1 MTSTAIASDT
11 QPTQREQAYL
21 QQQPRYQSAKGV
33 WQVWAIAAKQFG
45 DLPAIRDPHAEPEVT
60 LTYQQLWDHI
70 RTFAGGLQALGVE
83 PQSHV
88 ALISENQPRWLIADQ
103 GAMAAGAVDVVRSSQ
118 AEREELLYILA
129 HSDTTTLIAENQK
142 TLEKL
147 QDRLSELPI
156 NLVILLSD
164 EAPQPDSPVKVVNFS
179 QVMEQG
185 QDHEWQAPD
194 PDPDDLAT
202 LLYTSGTTGKPKGV
216 MLTHA
221 NLLHQINTL
230 GGIIQPQAGDRV
242 LSILPTWHIYE
253 RTMEYFALSQGLT
266 IFYTD
271 LRHFKR
277 DLKTLQP
284 QFFVSVPRLLE
295 AVRDGIDKQI
305 QQQSA
310 NRQRVAQTAFNTSR
324 RYIRA
329 RRILHGLSL
338 DCPQPSTRQRWQAQA
353 TALALAP
360 VHQLSDRLVYHTI
373 REGIGD
379 SLKQIINGG
388 GSLTPELDLFFEI
401 IGVDVIVGYGL
412 TETSPVLTA
421 RRYWQNLRGSAG
433 KPVPG
438 TEIRI
443 VDPETR
449 KTLTQGEQGS
459 VLARGPQIMA
469 GYYKNPEATEK
480 AIDAEGWFD
489 TEDLG
494 WLSPQKDLV
503 LTGRVKDT
511 IVLSNGENV
520 EPEPLEA
527 ACSRSKY
534 IDQMVVVG
542 QDQASLGALI
552 VPNMDA
558 IAAWAEKN
566 QVDFQRPDKNDI
578 SPEEADAQL
587 NSKPLRD
594 LFRQELNREIQDR
607 PGYSRNDRIGPFHL
621 LAEPFSID
629 NGTMTQ
635 TLKIKRPVVM
645 EHYQDIIGQMF
656 S

>member
-1 MTSTAIASDT
+1 
-11 QPTQREQAYL
+11 
-21 QQQPRYQSAKGV
+21 
-33 WQVWAIAAKQFG
+33 
-45 DLPAIRDPHAEPEVT
+45 
-60 LTYQQLWDHI
+60 
-70 RTFAGGLQALGVE
+70 
-83 PQSHV
+83 
-88 ALISENQPRWLIADQ
+88 
-103 GAMAAGAVDVVRSSQ
+103 
-118 AEREELLYILA
+118 
-129 HSDTTTLIAENQK
+129 
-142 TLEKL
+142 
-147 QDRLSELPI
+147 
-156 NLVILLSD
+156 
-164 EAPQPDSPVKVVNFS
+164 
-179 QVMEQG
+179 
-185 QDHEWQAPD
+185 
-194 PDPDDLAT
+194 
-202 LLYTSGTTGKPKGV
+202 
-216 MLTHA
+216 
-221 NLLHQINTL
+221 
-230 GGIIQPQAGDRV
+230 
-242 LSILPTWHIYE
+242 
-253 RTMEYFALSQGLT
+253 
-266 IFYTD
+266 
-271 LRHFKR
+271 
-277 DLKTLQP
+277 
-284 QFFVSVPRLLE
+284 
-295 AVRDGIDKQI
+295 
-305 QQQSA
+305 
-310 NRQRVAQTAFNTSR
+310 
-324 RYIRA
+324 
-329 RRILHGLSL
+329 
-338 DCPQPSTRQRWQAQA
+338 
-353 TALALAP
+353 
-360 VHQLSDRLVYHTI
+360 
-373 REGIGD
+373 
-379 SLKQIINGG
+379 
-388 GSLTPELDLFFEI
+388 
-401 IGVDVIVGYGL
+401 
-412 TETSPVLTA
+412 
-421 RRYWQNLRGSAG
+421 
-433 KPVPG
+433 
-438 TEIRI
+438 
-443 VDPETR
+443 
-449 KTLTQGEQGS
+449 
-459 VLARGPQIMA
+459 MA

-621 LAEPFSID
+621 LAEPFSVE